1 MRQSVLLIL
10 MFKALLMSA
19 QGYISIDNFST
30 SRLRNKTG
38 DNFGSGSMWIISG
51 GYNIP
56 IYTKINDR
64 KQVKSF
70 SASAYATY
78 ADLSNDGEASQMN
91 PGKIINSGLNLT
103 YIQPISKKWSVL
115 LTGGAG
121 VYAPADEI
129 NLKSVLGNGGAIF
142 ICRLNDNLSLGIGG
156 GVTNSY
162 GTPIAMPMMYLSWLR
177 NGKFMFNIDMSNT
190 IKISA
195 STILWNKLKLELA
208 PMEIDGLLAV
218 RSVGNKDQIYS
229 MVMFQSYFS
238 PSLRFSDEF
247 SIFAKVGGNWIR
259 GISARERSLKSFF
272 DSFKSDGN
280 EDPYFDVS
288 LRLSVGVRFS
298 FYNNQ

>member
-1 MRQSVLLIL
+1 MRQTLLLIL
-10 MFKALLMSA
+10 LLQALLMSA

-30 SRLRNKTG
+30 SRLRNETG
-38 DNFGSGSMWIISG
+38 DNFGSGSMWMISG

-78 ADLSNDGEASQMN
+78 ADLSNEGEASQMN
-91 PGKIINSGLNLT
+91 PAKIINSGLNLT

-121 VYAPADEI
+121 VYAPAGEI

-162 GTPIAMPMMYLSWLR
+162 GTPMAMPMMYLNWQR
-177 NGKFMFNIDMSNT
+177 NGKFAFNIDMGNR
-190 IKISA
+190 IKA
-195 STILWNKLKLELA
+195 SVSTTLWNRLTLELT
-208 PMEIDGLLAV
+208 PIEIDGLTAV
-218 RSVGNKDQIYS
+218 TSRGDKEQIYS
-229 MVMFQSYFS
+229 MIMLHSYFS
-238 PSLRFSDEF
+238 PSFRLNDKL
-247 SIFAKVGGNWIR
+247 SIFGKVGGNWIR
-259 GISARERSLKSFF
+259 GISETERSLKAFF
-272 DSFKSDGN
+272 DSFKDADKD
-280 EDPYFDVS
+280 DPYFNVS
-288 LRLSVGVRFS
+288 LRLSAGIRFC
-298 FYNNQ
+298 F